1 MRALG
6 GLGISSGTSLAF
18 ESTLLSNASSGINS
32 YLINLRTLI
41 RNARGAFQE
50 DSEKN
55 DVQRVTLGV
64 KDDIEKIAEFINK
77 LHKGKP
83 IEFILYCPSYNGL
96 KSKFPKALLKTPTK
110 EKQKLTAKIEE
121 EVAKKVCEQLGP
133 LIKTTDC
140 QLPTFSGNG
149 VILSHHTVDLVLTN
163 SQTRLWLLESYTGNL
178 KPYTKWYTKLTGK
191 DEELFN
197 LPLNTLTIQIFGD
210 KAVNFLSM
218 DQVKKDLVKEM
229 ALKGKWSSA
238 TTPSRVRSTIE
249 LYAKG
254 ADKDGLLLLL

>member
-6 GLGISSGTSLAF
+6 GLNISAGTSLAF
-18 ESTLLSNASSGINS
+18 ESMLLEKASSGINS
-32 YLINLRTLI
+32 YLINIRTLI

-64 KDDIEKIAEFINK
+64 KDDIEKIAAFLNT
-77 LHKGKP
+77 LHNGKA
-83 IEFILYCPSYNGL
+83 IEFILYCPSYKGL
-96 KSKFPKALLKTPTK
+96 KSKFPKALLKEPTK

-121 EVAKKVCEQLGP
+121 EVAKKVCEQLGSVVK
-133 LIKTTDC
+133 ITDC
-140 QLPTFSGNG
+140 NLPAFSGNG

-163 SQTRLWLLESYTGNL
+163 SQTRLYLLESYTGNL

-210 KAVNFLSM
+210 KAVNFMSM
-218 DQVKKDLVKEM
+218 DQTKKDLVKDL

-238 TTPSRVRSTIE
+238 TTMSRVRSSIE

-254 ADKDGLLLLL
+254 ADKAGLLLLL